1 MPTIRDITRFLDAFA
16 PKSLAEDWD
25 NVGLLVGDPGRRVKN
40 ILTCLTV
47 GPAVVD
53 EAVAGEV
60 DLVVSHHPCPFHSL
74 KRITSDTTTGRL
86 LLNLIRA
93 GIAVYSP
100 HTAFDSA
107 KTGINQLLAEGL
119 ELKEIGYLVELP
131 CGGGA
136 GRIGRLMP
144 PAPLKEVLDKVKRFL
159 RIETVAYVGELER
172 PIERVATACGA
183 ADSFLDEA
191 VRAGCHCMVT
201 GESRFHTCLEAEAQD
216 MALIMPGH
224 FASERFAVEYLAEE
238 LAGVFRDV
246 TVRPARTERDPV
258 RFG

>member
-25 NVGLLVGDPGRRVKN
+25 NVGLLVGDPSHRVKN
-40 ILTCLTV
+40 VLTCLTV
-47 GPAVVD
+47 APAVVD
-53 EAVAGEV
+53 EAVAGKV
-60 DLVVSHHPCPFHSL
+60 DLIVSHHPCPFHSL

-86 LLNLIRA
+86 LLDLIRA
-93 GIAVYSP
+93 RIAVYSP

-119 ELKEIGYLVELP
+119 DLKEIGYLVELP

-144 PAPLKEVLDKVKRFL
+144 PAPLGEVMDRVKRFL
-159 RIETVAYVGELER
+159 RIDMVSYVGELER
-172 PIERVATACGA
+172 PVERVATACGA
-183 ADSFLDEA
+183 ADSFLEEA
-191 VRAGCHCMVT
+191 VGAGCHCMVT
-201 GESRFHTCLEAEAQD
+201 GESRFHTCLEAEARGV
-216 MALIMPGH
+216 ALIMPGH

-238 LAGVFRDV
+238 IAGVFRDV
-246 TVRPARTERDPV
+246 TVRASKAERDPI